1 MTSLILATGAIS
13 EKEAMDLM
21 IKLVQTQLRA
31 LKVHGR
37 FLQEVREGA
46 NAINVAGQGIGLKHV
61 LTKKRVLM
69 CQLKLTIKVVDKK
82 VMRSVLTV
90 KKVGIGHVIALNRG
104 KQSLRRMKVAS
115 VAVATKDSSPT
126 LIDFCIILI

>member
-1 MTSLILATGAIS
+1 M
-13 EKEAMDLM
+13 
-21 IKLVQTQLRA
+21 
-31 LKVHGR
+31 
-37 FLQEVREGA
+37 
-46 NAINVAGQGIGLKHV
+46 AGQGIGLKHV

-115 VAVATKDSSPT
+115 VAVSTKDSSPT